1 MRERRELVNGSSRQ
15 STLQR
20 VLCGSGAQPPDPS
33 WGRDLNEAR
42 RYLADAP
49 WLMLAPTA
57 AIMASVLSLNFLGDG
72 LRDAMDPRSWRT

>member
-1 MRERRELVNGSSRQ
+1 
-15 STLQR
+15 LQR

-72 LRDAMDPRSWRT
+72 L